1 MSANARL
8 GRVARVATLAAIN
21 LALVGA
27 VAFVWQ
33 RGERLIAAVDTLPLT
48 RTPIP
53 DLALAMPEPRLGIY
67 PVIQSQALFHRSR
80 TFYVPPPPDAA
91 PVLPAIP
98 DYVFAGAMTPPGGKA
113 VAALKDPQTGSLTRV
128 RVGDTLSSWSVRIV
142 DARRV
147 VVEHSGTQREFA
159 ATTAAS
165 GPAAGG
171 LQRVGLA
178 APRPTLAPGEVRTL
192 GSGSA
197 GSRPAAVASVVDNSP
212 RLYRPPPPP

>member
-1 MSANARL
+1 MSAAVPLGHIARL
-8 GRVARVATLAAIN
+8 ATLVAVN
-21 LALVGA
+21 LVLVGA
-27 VAFVWQ
+27 IAFVWQ
-33 RGERLIAAVDTLPLT
+33 RGERLIAQVDSLPLA

-67 PVIQSQALFHRSR
+67 PVIQNQALFHRSR

-113 VAALKDPQTGSLTRV
+113 VAALKDPQTGALTRV

-159 ATTAAS
+159 ASSTAMSPS
-165 GPAAGG
+165 GGG
-171 LQRVGLA
+171 LQRVGMA
-178 APRPTLAPGEVRTL
+178 TPRSTLAPGEVRTL
-192 GSGSA
+192 GGGSTTTRA
-197 GSRPAAVASVVDNSP
+197 AAVASIVDNSP

>member
-1 MSANARL
+1 MTAAVRLGHVARL
-8 GRVARVATLAAIN
+8 AMLTLVNIV
-21 LALVGA
+21 LVGA

-33 RGERLIAAVDTLPLT
+33 RGERLIADLDSLPLT

-53 DLALAMPEPRLGIY
+53 DLALTMPEPRLGIY
-67 PVIQSQALFHRSR
+67 PVIQNQALFHRSR
-80 TFYVPPPPDAA
+80 AFYVPPPPDAA

-113 VAALKDPQTGSLTRV
+113 VAALKDPQTGTLTRV

-165 GPAAGG
+165 SPAGGG
-171 LQRVGLA
+171 LQRVGMA
-178 APRPTLAPGEVRTL
+178 TPRQALAPGEVRTL
-192 GSGSA
+192 GGGSGA
-197 GSRPAAVASVVDNSP
+197 SRPAAVASVVDNSP